1 MSHYVTDI
9 LFIYF
14 CTMVFFGLLFL
25 QKASNRK
32 KSTIR
37 APVYLVKELF
47 LCLYSELNLNKSY
60 VIILK
65 G

>member
-32 KSTIR
+32 K
-37 APVYLVKELF
+37 AQLVYLVKELF

>member
-32 KSTIR
+32 K
-37 APVYLVKELF
+37 AQLELQ
-47 LCLYSELNLNKSY
+47 C
-60 VIILK
+60 I
-65 G
+65 